1 MAERLVR
8 PAGGRT
14 VTDRCREQ
22 TVELDT
28 VVMDSSDIAN
38 IGLHELAE
46 ALVEVGGEPNDA
58 GMMPSRV
65 RVFGTVT
72 IEEVDKHRED
82 NSE

>member
-1 MAERLVR
+1 VSDR
-8 PAGGRT
+8 RT
-14 VTDRCREQ
+14 EQ

-65 RVFGTVT
+65 RVSGTVT
-72 IEEVDKHRED
+72 IEEVDEPREGG
-82 NSE
+82 SE